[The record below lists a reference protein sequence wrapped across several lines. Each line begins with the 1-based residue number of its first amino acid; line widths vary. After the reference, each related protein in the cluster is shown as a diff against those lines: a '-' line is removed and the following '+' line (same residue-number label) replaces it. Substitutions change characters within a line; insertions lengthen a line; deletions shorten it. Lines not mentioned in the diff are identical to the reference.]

1 MWEYFISSI
10 RRVTGCNDPSQA
22 SRDRCV
28 SLRVTPGPSP
38 LLITQGL
45 ALMGCVSQVSGWVWP
60 AGREAGEWE
69 GRRSQAVSPHAS
81 LSPAVSSIGCI
92 TFIAPAAVLLEPP
105 WCQFLWGAPSLRAPL
120 PPSPLS
126 HQPKGVSGFLKLLIS
141 LSPVRLL
148 SCILNSLRCIPFM

>member
-1 MWEYFISSI
+1 M
-10 RRVTGCNDPSQA
+10 TQA
-22 SRDRCV
+22 SRG
-28 SLRVTPGPSP
+28 RVCEPPVHSWPLSP
-38 LLITQGL
+38 LLITRGL
-45 ALMGCVSQVSGWVWP
+45 ALMGCVSQGSGWAWP

-69 GRRSQAVSPHAS
+69 GRRSRAVSPRAS

-92 TFIAPAAVLLEPP
+92 AFIAPAAVPLEPP
-105 WCQFLWGAPSLRAPL
+105 RRPFLWGAPSLRAPL

-148 SCILNSLRCIPFM
+148 SCIINSLQWIPFI